1 MFRVLLP
8 CGPLPQSLRFAS
20 ISFIPCLEPGGLDP
34 WTSFLATPTYVKV
47 SGEPLCGHLG
57 RDPFVETGFGFE
69 SETGFSIGMYV
80 KQTVSIQPVSM
91 DS

>member
-1 MFRVLLP
+1 VAGGSNVQGAVAMWTP
-8 CGPLPQSLRFAS
+8 TPKPQICVNLVYTLS
-20 ISFIPCLEPGGLDP
+20 GGLDP

-69 SETGFSIGMYV
+69 S
-80 KQTVSIQPVSM
+80 
-91 DS
+91 

>member
-1 MFRVLLP
+1 MCFLP
-8 CGPLPQSLRFAS
+8 TVVYTDF
-20 ISFIPCLEPGGLDP
+20 
-34 WTSFLATPTYVKV
+34 
-47 SGEPLCGHLG
+47 LG

-69 SETGFSIGMYV
+69 SETGFSFGMYV